1 MHFSKFAFASSPRT
15 ATSCSDKYIALRR
28 CQKPVRLR
36 NKSTVAV
43 VNTVNVLAILQAV
56 ISGVVFYNGNGSLFF
71 GLSVLLWLCF
81 NVFPVGLCKLNSGYA
96 HGLKAPGFSP

>member
-1 MHFSKFAFASSPRT
+1 M
-15 ATSCSDKYIALRR
+15 
-28 CQKPVRLR
+28 RLR

-43 VNTVNVLAILQAV
+43 VNTVNALAILQAV

-81 NVFPVGLCKLNSGYA
+81 NVFPVGLFYKLNSVYT